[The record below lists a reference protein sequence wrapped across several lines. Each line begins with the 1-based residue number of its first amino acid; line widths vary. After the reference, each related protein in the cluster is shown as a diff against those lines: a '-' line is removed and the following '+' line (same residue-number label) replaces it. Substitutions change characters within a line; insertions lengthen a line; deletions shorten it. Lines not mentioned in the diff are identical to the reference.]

1 MKRKLIKEITLSE
14 IDQVTKHF
22 DVIAVLN
29 YLKDKN
35 LHSDYVRGYLHF
47 KGDKK
52 LDFISEIVKSIH
64 KDDVEIERS
73 KDEVKVKIYSSL

>member
-52 LDFISEIVKSIH
+52 LDFISEIVRNIH
-64 KDDVEIERS
+64 KDNIEIE
-73 KDEVKVKIYSSL
+73 KLQDKIKVKVYSS

>member
-52 LDFISEIVKSIH
+52 LDFISEIVRSIH
-64 KDDVEIERS
+64 KDNIEIE
-73 KDEVKVKIYSSL
+73 KLQDKIKVKVYSS